1 MHLSASQWFLMG
13 LSASLQIGLLYI
25 LIRRRLFSKAPIFFN
40 FCIFGF
46 TTFVVELVV
55 APHLSEAHYFFYYWT
70 VETLSMLLSIGVMYE
85 VFLLI
90 LKPYQALLDLGK
102 MLFAWAALFL
112 LLASAITALATS
124 GSQVSRICA
133 SVELLHR
140 IVQLMQCGLLLLFM
154 LFESRLGLSL
164 RSLPMCIALG
174 TGCYAALDFSM
185 SFFRQHFPGW
195 ANQLDTANALIGS
208 GVLFVWVINF
218 LLPEPKRRT
227 AQDSGGRLIL
237 QRWNEVLLSAPVLT
251 RSSQVALP
259 VESFLPGVE
268 RAVERVMARRISG

>member
-1 MHLSASQWFLMG
+1 MHFSAGQWFLMG
-13 LSASLQIGLLYI
+13 LSASLQIAVPSI
-25 LIRRRLFSKAPIFFN
+25 LIRRRLFSKVPIFFN
-40 FCIFGF
+40 LCVFGL
-46 TTFVVELVV
+46 TTFVVGLVV
-55 APHLSEAHYFFYYWT
+55 APHLSEIHYYYYYWIIESL
-70 VETLSMLLSIGVMYE
+70 VLLLTIGVMYE

-112 LLASAITALATS
+112 LLASVITALATA
-124 GSQVSRICA
+124 GPYINKFCA
-133 SVELLHR
+133 GVVQLQR
-140 IVQLMQCGLLLLFM
+140 IVELMQCGLLLLFL
-154 LFESRLGLSL
+154 LFESRLGLSW
-164 RSLPMCIALG
+164 RSLPMSIALG
-174 TGCYAALDFSM
+174 TGCYAALDLSM
-185 SFFRQHFPGW
+185 SFFRQHFMAW
-195 ANQLDTANALIGS
+195 TEQLTVANALIGS
-208 GVLFVWVINF
+208 AILFLWVINF

-237 QRWNEVLLSAPVLT
+237 QRWNEVLLSAPVLA